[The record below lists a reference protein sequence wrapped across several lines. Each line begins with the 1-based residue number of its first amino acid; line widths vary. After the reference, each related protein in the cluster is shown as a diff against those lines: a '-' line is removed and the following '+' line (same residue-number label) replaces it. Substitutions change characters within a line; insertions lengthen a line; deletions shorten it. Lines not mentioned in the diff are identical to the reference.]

1 MSRMGRAAA
10 RVALRLYPGAW
21 RDRYAAEV
29 AGLIDDT
36 DAGIG
41 DATDLARSMIRAHMN
56 GGAQMRSELAYRH
69 PGAFAAVATLLL
81 VPTLAIVA
89 LSLLGHELGVT
100 AIADAVDPW
109 IARIDTVRPLDL
121 ALVVAPLAAFLLA
134 VVPLLDLR
142 LERDE
147 GGAALALRVRAITAN
162 LVVGCLALLVGGAL
176 VAHMVTESVLAV
188 AYIGFR

>member
-1 MSRMGRAAA
+1 MSRIGRAAA

-21 RDRYAAEV
+21 RDRYGAEV
-29 AGLIDDT
+29 SDLIDDT

-41 DATDLARSMIRAHMN
+41 DATDLARSMVREHMN
-56 GGAQMRSELAYRH
+56 GGAPMRFEPAYRH
-69 PGAFAAVATLLL
+69 PGAFVAVAILLL

-89 LSLLGHELGVT
+89 LSLIGHELGFT
-100 AIADAVDPW
+100 AVARAVDPW
-109 IARIDTVRPLDL
+109 VARIDTVRPLDL
-121 ALVVAPLAAFLLA
+121 ALVVAPLVAFVLS

-162 LVVGCLALLVGGAL
+162 LVVGCLALMVGGAL
-176 VAHMVTESVLAV
+176 VGHVVTESVLR
-188 AYIGFR
+188 IGP